1 VVYLDFLC
9 VHQYRGQIDINLT
22 SFAVITFAF
31 GVIAFEVWD
40 TELPVWAFV
49 IALIICVSAS
59 YT

>member
-1 VVYLDFLC
+1 VVSLDFLC
-9 VHQYRGQIDINLT
+9 VYQYSGQSAIKLR

-49 IALIICVSAS
+49 IVLITCVSAS